1 MRTQREV
8 EATDEVSWSA
18 AGVRDGDRH
27 GVIGDKPERRGR
39 VVRPRDGRGTH
50 RERHPY
56 GSARHA
62 EPTEARRRPQAASCR
77 VTSTNRITRS
87 FKELRLLVVTDP
99 CASTRKRGRYT
110 LSVIALEL
118 AGGGDLLHVGIRAE
132 RTSLVLVR
140 NSAAAA
146 TRIPPRPARS
156 GGRMRG
162 RARRE
167 RKRWRS
173 GAGSGLRHDAPL
185 RRSAKEQIAHEKRST
200 YQCPPTGSS
209 FLHFFGSAFVRD
221 WATRARRLQA
231 VEIAEKRVEGGKL
244 LVLESVRIRVLVG
257 QKSESPEQESAAEQV
272 VRQQA
277 RGRQRRRRRSRRRR
291 KKGDASSALIRGPN
305 RVILCSAE
313 LLPTL
318 WLEETDNEIGPFI
331 LESSEFT

>member
-1 MRTQREV
+1 MGGRQKKGNQIKRKAERFANERRPCTRRWK
-8 EATDEVSWSA
+8 EATDEASWSA
-18 AGVRDGDRH
+18 AGVRDGDRR

-99 CASTRKRGRYT
+99 RASTRKRGRYT

-132 RTSLVLVR
+132 RTSLVLR
-140 NSAAAA
+140 RGYLLDLLDLAAACEDE
-146 TRIPPRPARS
+146 RVE
-156 GGRMRG
+156 RG
-162 RARRE
+162 NDGEA
-167 RKRWRS
+167 
-173 GAGSGLRHDAPL
+173 AL
-185 RRSAKEQIAHEKRST
+185 
-200 YQCPPTGSS
+200 
-209 FLHFFGSAFVRD
+209 SAFVRD

-272 VRQQA
+272 VRQQS